1 MFTFCVCV
9 SSLMY
14 DIVCAQTTQL
24 YFVFEVDLYKLCVY
38 NTYKEHVHC
47 TCVWYLGLKQQIL
60 KYFYLNESLTN

>member
-9 SSLMY
+9 LMY

-38 NTYKEHVHC
+38 NTYKRTC